1 MNGAMTPYQRR
12 LLVFLSVATFFEGY
26 DFLALSQILPNLRE
40 AFHLSPTEGGVLVG
54 VINAGTILAWFIVRL
69 ADRIGRRP
77 VLSLTIAGYTIT
89 SLLSGL
95 APNIYL
101 FAIAQLLARMFLLGE
116 WAVAMVFAAEEYPAE
131 RRGAVIGIIQ
141 AFSSIG
147 SIACAA
153 VVPKLLHMHSG
164 WRNVY
169 FVGAIPLVI
178 IAFARRSI
186 QETKR
191 FVDVKLDAT
200 SASSAP
206 DLMRIV
212 RGPYRRRVLQ
222 LAAIWGLTYACTN
235 VVITFW
241 KEFAVHERG
250 FDDRAFGKAIA
261 LASIVAIPLVLVSG
275 RMLDALGRRRGA
287 IVIYVLGGAGTYLA
301 YTARDRTVLTVGII
315 FAVFG
320 ASGVLPV
327 LNAFTTE
334 LFPTSLRADAYAWA
348 NNLLGRISYVL
359 VPPLIGAAAEHTGW
373 GPAVALTV
381 IPLALALVLIL
392 AMLPETTGREL
403 EETAALTASVATNV
417 TRAAD
422 GTGET

>member
-1 MNGAMTPYQRR
+1 MTPYQRR

-40 AFHLSPTEGGVLVG
+40 AFHLSPAEGGLLVG
-54 VINAGTILAWFIVRL
+54 VINAGTILAWLVVRL

-95 APNIYL
+95 APNIYV
-101 FAIAQLLARMFLLGE
+101 FAATQLLARMFLLGE

-153 VVPKLLHMHSG
+153 VVPKLLHMQWG

-169 FVGAIPLVI
+169 FVGAVPLVI

-191 FVDVKLDAT
+191 FAEAKSDPTTPTA
-200 SASSAP
+200 A

-212 RGPYRRRVLQ
+212 RGPYRRRVFQ
-222 LAAIWGLTYACTN
+222 LAAIWGLTYASTN

-275 RMLDALGRRRGA
+275 RMLDVLGRRMGA
-287 IVIYVLGGAGTYLA
+287 IVIYVLGAFGTYLA
-301 YTARDRTVLTVGII
+301 YTAHDRTWLTVGIV

-320 ASGVLPV
+320 VSGVLPV

-359 VPPLIGAAAEHTGW
+359 VPPIIGQAAESTGW
-373 GPAVALTV
+373 GPAVSATV
-381 IPLALALVLIL
+381 IPLLVALVLIL
-392 AMLPETTGREL
+392 VMLPETRGREL
-403 EETAALTASVATNV
+403 EETSRVA
-417 TRAAD
+417 
-422 GTGET
+422 